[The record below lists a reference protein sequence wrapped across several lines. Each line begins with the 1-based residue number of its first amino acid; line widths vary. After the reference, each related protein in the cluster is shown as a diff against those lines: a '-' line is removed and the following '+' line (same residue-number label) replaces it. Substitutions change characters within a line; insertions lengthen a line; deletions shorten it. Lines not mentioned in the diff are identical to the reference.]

1 MKILI
6 KFNSIS
12 SVLTDSFTLSAD
24 YGIVS
29 PGTASKAELVS
40 GIQVEVDASANNIT
54 ITNAENTSINI
65 TSAIDKSV
73 ENCVDLSFVPIMFVP
88 VGILSSQSANLLV
101 GTPTPTPTPTRT
113 PTPTPTL
120 TRTPTPTPTVIYDT
134 WQKINLGFPSWFGA
148 GAYGNEKFVAIYEG
162 DRFGHSSKGIIWQEL
177 DFSFEKYQA
186 WSAITYG
193 ANKFVAIANYNSS
206 RGRGQ
211 ILSSP
216 NGVDWEQSTLPVL
229 SNSYW
234 NSISY
239 GGGKFV
245 AVGGLQPGF
254 PTNIALYSSDGITWQ
269 QSNLPASDGWTS
281 VTYGGGKFVALGYTG
296 KILYSNDGI
305 TWQQTNISGIDRYT
319 SIVYGNNLFV
329 AISSPSYAKSIYSSD
344 GINWNVGGTI
354 FDQNT
359 AFGKLAYG
367 SGRFIAVSST
377 SMGNTWNSKAAYS
390 YDGITWQNANLMSNF
405 QPPQDIVY
413 GDGKFIIIAFGEF
426 AYMIPTTPT
435 PTLTQTPTPTPT
447 PTSTANNLNTRV
459 KFLLNLDTLDPEYS
473 DINYYNL

>member
-1 MKILI
+1 MKIFLTVG
-6 KFNSIS
+6 SIA
-12 SVLTDSFTLSAD
+12 DSIGNNFTLSANT
-24 YGIVS
+24 
-29 PGTASKAELVS
+29 GTVVPSSATKQELL
-40 GIQVEVDASANNIT
+40 GDIELNVDPSANSIT
-54 ITNAENTSINI
+54 ISEQGG
-65 TSAIDKSV
+65 SAQVTQNIDKTV
-73 ENCVDLSFVPIMFVP
+73 GNCVDLNIVADPASIVVNISSENLAGDTPIKTP
-88 VGILSSQSANLLV
+88 TPTPTLTATA
-101 GTPTPTPTPTRT
+101 TPTPTPTPTLTATATPTPTPTPTLTATPT

-120 TRTPTPTPTVIYDT
+120 TRTPTPTPTVIYNT
-134 WQKINLGFPSWFGA
+134 WEKINLGFPSWFRA
-148 GAYGNEKFVAIYEG
+148 GAYGNEKFVAIYGG

-177 DFSFEKYQA
+177 ALSYEKHQA

-216 NGVDWEQSTLPVL
+216 NGVNWQQSTLPVL

-234 NSISY
+234 NSITY

-245 AVGGLQPGF
+245 AVGGLQPNS

-269 QSNLPASDGWTS
+269 QSNLPASDEWTS

-296 KILYSNDGI
+296 KILHSNDGI

-319 SIVYGNNLFV
+319 SIMYGNNLFV
-329 AISSPSYAKSIYSSD
+329 AIASPSYAKSIYSSD

-354 FDQNT
+354 FDESTQ
-359 AFGKLAYG
+359 FGKLAYG
-367 SGRFIAVSST
+367 SGRFIAVSSDYI
-377 SMGNTWNSKAAYS
+377 GNTWYSKAAYS
-390 YDGITWQNANLMSNF
+390 YDGITWQDADLMSNF

-426 AYMIPTTPT
+426 AYMIP
-435 PTLTQTPTPTPT
+435 
-447 PTSTANNLNTRV
+447 NT
-459 KFLLNLDTLDPEYS
+459 
-473 DINYYNL
+473 